1 MRPVPFAP
9 FLLLGSTLIW
19 TACGGLPGP
28 GAPRRE
34 LELGAA
40 PRCEQMLAELHLGRL
55 DRSPVLRAQQN
66 PTAGAPYWQLVNE
79 DGRERRR
86 YLLEQEAVRLQDFD
100 LRGLSSDLRL
110 THEAA
115 LRMVAR
121 ELEALEW
128 QDHEPLLSRA
138 GGLHMSGPQSMLD
151 LPWPRNEAEL
161 ADQLAR
167 LSALGPALRDLS
179 GELERRQ
186 ELGTLPPRRVLGQA
200 REDIATLLLG
210 APFDQTPDASPDP
223 MTPTDGVLLA
233 EVRKR
238 VEAMSGIDAAA
249 RRARMREASRI
260 LLEDV
265 GPAYRELSLRIEEL
279 APRAQNEVGAWAR
292 PNGRAWYS
300 SRTVRAT
307 DMDLVPADLHA
318 FGLRE
323 VARRRAIL
331 RALQTQLSSD
341 SSPEVFLRVLR
352 EDERW
357 YLPTDGA
364 GRAALLEDVTRWT
377 GIFRDNLA
385 QLVAEAPELELGIKL
400 LPAPLLA
407 THVPVR
413 FLQAPSRTT
422 RAPILGV
429 ETAGW
434 ERIPRWLAPAWTS
447 AAGIPG
453 EALRQ
458 HYLRAGG
465 DVPDLLRLAE
475 APALEAG
482 WRLYAARRTDL
493 LDLLESPQA
502 RVGRVMLEL
511 WHGLL
516 LVADT
521 GLHDQRWTR
530 TYAVDY
536 LFKGSAYPLIT
547 CIDAVERIIEEPG
560 AACSGMAGLSGLIH
574 MELDAREALGDDF
587 SQPAFNHAVLSQG
600 PLPLDL
606 LQVALKLWTS
616 EQ

>member
-9 FLLLGSTLIW
+9 ILFLGATLLW
-19 TACGGLPGP
+19 TACAGLPGP
-28 GAPRRE
+28 GEPRRE

-55 DRSPVLRAQQN
+55 DRSPAVRAQLD
-66 PTAGAPYWQLVNE
+66 PGAGAPYWRVEDE
-79 DGRERRR
+79 DGRERRN
-86 YLLEQEAVRLQDFD
+86 YLLVQEAVRLQEFD
-100 LRGLSSDLRL
+100 LRGLSSNLRL

-115 LRMVAR
+115 QRMVAR
-121 ELEALEW
+121 ELEALQW
-128 QDHEPLLSRA
+128 QDHEPLLSRTL
-138 GGLHMSGPQSMLD
+138 GLHMAGPGSLRD
-151 LPWPRNEAEL
+151 APWPRNEAEL
-161 ADQLAR
+161 RNQFAR
-167 LSALGPALRDLS
+167 LAALGPALRSLAD
-179 GELERRQ
+179 ELTRRQ
-186 ELGTLPPRRVLGQA
+186 KLGTLPPRRVLSQA
-200 REDIATLLLG
+200 REDIANLLLG
-210 APFDQTPDASPDP
+210 APFDQARGASPDP
-223 MTPTDGVLLA
+223 MTPTDGTFLA
-233 EVRKR
+233 QARLR
-238 VEAMSGIDAAA
+238 VESLPDIDAAD
-249 RRARMREASRI
+249 RRAWMREVTRV

-265 GPAYRELSLRIEEL
+265 GPAYHELSLRIEDL
-279 APRAQNEVGAWAR
+279 APKAQSEVGAWAR
-292 PNGRAWYS
+292 PNGRAWYA
-300 SRTVRAT
+300 SRTARAT
-307 DMDLVPADLHA
+307 DMDAVPADLHA

-323 VARRRAIL
+323 VARRRAEL
-331 RALQTQLSSD
+331 RSLQTQLSSD

-352 EDERW
+352 EDDRW

-377 GIFRDNLA
+377 SALRNNLSL
-385 QLVAEAPELELGIKL
+385 LVEGEIDLELSIKL
-400 LPAPLLA
+400 LPAPLFA
-407 THVPVR
+407 VHVPVR
-413 FLQAPSRTT
+413 FLPAPSSTIRGSV
-422 RAPILGV
+422 LGV

-458 HYLRAGG
+458 HYLRANG
-465 DVPDLLRLAE
+465 DIPDLLRLAH

-482 WRLYAARRTDL
+482 WGLFATRQADL

-536 LFKGSAYPLIT
+536 LFNGSAYPLLT
-547 CIDAVERIIEEPG
+547 CIDAVERMIDEPG
-560 AACSGMAGLSGLIH
+560 AACSGMAGLSGLIQI
-574 MELDAREALGDDF
+574 ELDARDALGEDF
-587 SQPAFNHAVLSQG
+587 SLPAFDHAVLSQG
-600 PLPLDL
+600 PLPMDL
-606 LQVALKLWTS
+606 LQVAIKLWTS

>member
-1 MRPVPFAP
+1 
-9 FLLLGSTLIW
+9 
-19 TACGGLPGP
+19 
-28 GAPRRE
+28 
-34 LELGAA
+34 
-40 PRCEQMLAELHLGRL
+40 MLAELHLGRL
-55 DRSPVLRAQQN
+55 DRSPTVRAQLD
-66 PTAGAPYWQLVNE
+66 PSAGAPYWRVEDE

-86 YLLEQEAVRLQDFD
+86 HLLEQESVRLQEFD
-100 LRGLSSDLRL
+100 LRGLDPDLRL

-115 LRMVAR
+115 QRMLAR
-121 ELEALEW
+121 ELEALHW
-128 QDHEPLLSRA
+128 QDHEPLLSRTR
-138 GGLHMSGPQSMLD
+138 GLHLAGPQSMRD
-151 LPWPRNEAEL
+151 TPWPRNEAEL
-161 ADQLAR
+161 RNQFGR
-167 LSALGPALRDLS
+167 LSALGPALRNLAD
-179 GELERRQ
+179 ELERRQ
-186 ELGTLPPRRVLGQA
+186 KLGTLPPRRVLGQA
-200 REDIATLLLG
+200 REDIAKLLLG
-210 APFDQTPDASPDP
+210 APFDKTQGSSRDP

-233 EVRKR
+233 QARQR
-238 VEAMSGIDAAA
+238 VEALPDLDAAD
-249 RRARMREASRI
+249 RRAWMREATRI
-260 LLEDV
+260 LQEEV

-279 APRAQNEVGAWAR
+279 GPKAQSEVGAWAR
-292 PNGRAWYS
+292 PNGRAWYA
-300 SRTVRAT
+300 SRTARAT
-307 DMDLVPADLHA
+307 DMDAVPADLHA

-323 VARRRAIL
+323 VARRRAEL

-377 GIFRDNLA
+377 GVFQDNLPL
-385 QLVAEAPELELGIKL
+385 LVDAEQGFALRIKL
-400 LPAPLLA
+400 LPAPLFVVHL
-407 THVPVR
+407 PIR
-413 FLQAPSRTT
+413 FLQAPSSTFRSSV
-422 RAPILGV
+422 LGV

-465 DVPDLLRLAE
+465 DIPDLLRLAH

-482 WRLYAARRTDL
+482 WGLFAARQADL
-493 LDLLESPQA
+493 LDLLEFPQA

-536 LFKGSAYPLIT
+536 LFKGSAYPLTT
-547 CIDAVERIIEEPG
+547 CIDAIERMIEEPG
-560 AACSGMAGLSGLIH
+560 AACSGMAGLSGLIQ
-574 MELDAREALGDDF
+574 MELDAREALGENF
-587 SQPAFNHAVLSQG
+587 SLPAFNHAVLSQG
-600 PLPLDL
+600 PLPMDL
-606 LQVALKLWTS
+606 LQLATKLWIR